1 MNRKIKIGI
10 SILLIIVMLSI
21 HVSYAISGQKEF
33 FKVNKE
39 EISPEETLEMTFD
52 IANIEYNQFKIL
64 LSSSVNPNE
73 IYTKDEENLT
83 LENIDNAISIDVD
96 KEKINLNQ
104 ITLYYHIP
112 KETQIGSK
120 IQFTAK
126 VITNNETEEVVKEDT
141 KVITIVEKSEDKNK
155 PNEENTPKEDNQGE
169 SGEQNREN
177 NKPNN
182 SQEIPSREQSNNS
195 MLSQNSK
202 SNTNNQKMSISGNV
216 NFGSS
221 SFGTKT
227 ENQDIYNG
235 SNNNYLSS
243 LEVERIELNTSF
255 NKEKGTYFINTNNTN
270 SLNVIATAEDSTAK
284 VCIVGNDNIQSGN
297 NKILISVTA
306 ENGNI
311 RYYRIFVNCE

>member
-1 MNRKIKIGI
+1 MNKKVRI
-10 SILLIIVMLSI
+10 SIILLIIAMVSI
-21 HVSYAISGQKEF
+21 HVSYAISNQKEF

-39 EISPEETLEMTFD
+39 NLSPEETLEMTFD
-52 IANIEYNQFKIL
+52 ISNIEYNQFKVL
-64 LSSSVNPNE
+64 LSSSVNPSE

-104 ITLYYHIP
+104 ITLYYPIP
-112 KETQIGSK
+112 KETQVGSK
-120 IQFTAK
+120 IQFTAR
-126 VITNNETEEVVKEDT
+126 VIINNETEEVVREDT

-155 PNEENTPKEDNQGE
+155 PDEQNTPKEDKQGE
-169 SGEQNREN
+169 NGEN

-182 SQEIPSREQSNNS
+182 SQEIPGREQNNNS
-195 MLSQNSK
+195 MPNQNSK
-202 SNTNNQKMSISGNV
+202 SNMTNQKMSVSGNV

-221 SFGTKT
+221 GLGTKT

-235 SNNNYLSS
+235 SNNNYLSN
-243 LEVERIELNTSF
+243 LEVEGIELNTSF

-270 SLNVIATAEDSTAK
+270 SLNVIATAEDSAAK